1 VELRI
6 LLSSIFGK
14 KNPLGFVIFG
24 GPKVPAQKNCVRAGA
39 SQGWRGEGEKS
50 NGDMANLARIENGDE
65 VHLLALSYSYKKQ
78 QQNNCLQNNCHRFS
92 IP

>member
-1 VELRI
+1 VRISPGKVSHGSCFAVELRI

-39 SQGWRGEGEKS
+39 HLTRCEEKGKES
-50 NGDMANLARIENGDE
+50 NGDMANLARIENGD
-65 VHLLALSYSYKKQ
+65 
-78 QQNNCLQNNCHRFS
+78 
-92 IP
+92 